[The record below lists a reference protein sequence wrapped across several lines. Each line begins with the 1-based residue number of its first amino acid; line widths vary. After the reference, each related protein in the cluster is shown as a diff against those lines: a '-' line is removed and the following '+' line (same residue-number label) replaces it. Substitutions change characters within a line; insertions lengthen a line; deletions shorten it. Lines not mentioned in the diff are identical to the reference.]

1 VKGTGVRYRRIALAF
16 GAPAALLMVAVF
28 VVDSVSPLPYS
39 LVQILRL
46 AAIVLMGV
54 GVVFAILADRAQKA

>member
-1 VKGTGVRYRRIALAF
+1 
-16 GAPAALLMVAVF
+16 MVAVF